1 MHLPNPRKFL
11 LIPVLVAIG
20 SVAQAQVTT
29 GAYSVQVAD
38 RVSGQVPA
46 NATITLKS
54 SALFQPRTYKADA
67 SGLIRAVLLPVGNY
81 EVEVSAPGYQTAKVL
96 DVRIGVGANLSQNVS
111 LVPVEPNTPV
121 IVTVVAA
128 SADMDGGVDFADAG
142 AEQ

>member
-11 LIPVLVAIG
+11 LIPALVALG

-54 SALFQPRTYKADA
+54 SALFQPRTYKADG

-111 LVPVEPNTPV
+111 LTRMESTNV